1 VHVAKG
7 PVAQPASGSVT
18 RRRSGLSLVLVRMP
32 NAWVRKLFIPVI
44 VLVAVSMLA
53 HGAAWL

>member
-1 VHVAKG
+1 
-7 PVAQPASGSVT
+7 
-18 RRRSGLSLVLVRMP
+18 MP